1 MQRSARC
8 FCDSGALSDV
18 GWVRPRMRMKK
29 GYSPVDFNALADAA
43 GEQGLHLES
52 LFVED
57 DDGGLFAPDA
67 VAEDLTMPEM
77 RTAPLSS
84 PLPRK
89 PLTFT
94 REAEPARGMG
104 PRPSPG
110 PQPQP
115 ERPGSLGHNPIL
127 PPPFKPEKV
136 PSGLPVYAVATFVS
150 IIWALAPIAFAYG
163 YRQAKAPFDFD
174 PFVMTVLIGMAM
186 GPAAFVWFAAYSIQ
200 QGRKLSLE
208 TQRAKAFTDQMI
220 GPSLAAGID
229 AGRMVANLRE
239 EIEAATAAA
248 NMAQKSA
255 LSLRQ
260 IVAQEGA
267 ALNRSTEDAVQVA
280 NTLTQVLDQQRSEMV
295 GLAKSLDVQVRQ
307 IAETISQNAATLTRV
322 SQDADTQMKAAEEV
336 LALRTS
342 SLATATQEAAQ
353 TTREAGEDLTRHIA
367 RIETAGLGLTD
378 QIEAVQKG
386 LTEQRAGLVSVTHAL
401 RTDQEAFAAQAE
413 THAAQLSGH
422 IDKARMTTADMG
434 DRVLRSGE
442 SFRDIVEEAAEQ
454 FRAMSE
460 AARLEREA
468 FARANHEAL
477 QAVTDAALLERKRLE
492 DQAREAVDVLAQLG
506 HQSRIQSER
515 HIDTLRDQVDRLSES
530 AFIAGQKANQVFENR
545 LAEAHDLIDR
555 SAQLVEQ
562 AGVATA
568 RKLDEGAE
576 RARATLEDLSEMLAQ
591 IETRAARLPA
601 AARGQAEQVRQAVT
615 ESMDDL
621 LAQARRTAE
630 ETQAIDAA
638 FQDRV
643 RRNYDMLSDAVRL
656 MGSDAGVAKTAQ
668 APAIEAQLAE
678 PPQPRARRPQAL
690 PAGFDDAA
698 SAPDPNGAKRTRLKL
713 TPTATE
719 AEFDAAYQAASGR
732 SPAPKAPPKVAAKP
746 AKSTRDEWTWK
757 DLLTSIDKP
766 KSETPSRQAEH
777 PLGREIEGLGIDA
790 KALLPVRTIQDVAE
804 ALADAS
810 AERAHDIVKNAAPAA
825 IRRLSRRMMHDPD
838 LRGQAVEFLSES
850 QDALMEILQKNGPTS
865 TTVAY
870 LNTEAGRLYLL
881 FEAASADLA

>member
-1 MQRSARC
+1 
-8 FCDSGALSDV
+8 
-18 GWVRPRMRMKK
+18 MRMKK

-94 REAEPARGMG
+94 REAE
-104 PRPSPG
+104 
-110 PQPQP
+110 
-115 ERPGSLGHNPIL
+115 
-127 PPPFKPEKV
+127 FKPEKV

-601 AARGQAEQVRQAVT
+601 AARGQA
-615 ESMDDL
+615 
-621 LAQARRTAE
+621 
-630 ETQAIDAA
+630 
-638 FQDRV
+638 
-643 RRNYDMLSDAVRL
+643 VRL
-656 MGSDAGVAKTAQ
+656 MGSVAGVAKTAQ

-678 PPQPRARRPQAL
+678 PSQPRARRPQAL